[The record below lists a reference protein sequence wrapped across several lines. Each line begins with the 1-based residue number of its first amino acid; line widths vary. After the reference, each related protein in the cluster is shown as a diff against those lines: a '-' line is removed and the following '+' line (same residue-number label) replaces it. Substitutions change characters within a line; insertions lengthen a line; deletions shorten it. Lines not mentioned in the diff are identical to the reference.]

1 MRTDRH
7 TSGPMVLVIEDPSRL
22 RPEVWRELEAAGLR
36 SFAAAEN
43 PASAPT
49 AVDGLRAALDA
60 GDLEEAEQIL
70 RASGPQLAADE
81 PELFDGLL
89 GGVNILE
96 LDSRPALRWSLVIS
110 AVLLGRRDRL
120 PALLRHI
127 LSDHDRRRGAV
138 ERALTRGLRCAVQ
151 RRLAR
156 PGAVTTAVALDSML
170 HDLTPEDR
178 RVLGP
183 WLPAMHYECGMA
195 LLGGGRVVHAHS
207 VFERGTEVMPDPW
220 WQRVLLSCVAMTD
233 LVLGRV
239 NDARLRREECPEVGR
254 PHPCD
259 DLILAL
265 DAALALEDDDVE
277 RARAFVGS
285 IGAATEHRGV
295 VELVRGLVDLTDGNP
310 RVARE
315 RFVSGAEALTEGI
328 GWADVLGSL
337 TMLSELASKGP
348 VAVRAEGT
356 ASSVIRA
363 HAALASGDLDLVRE
377 LVGELRDD
385 GRNVTPRRRLHAAV
399 LEFAFVR
406 RLGQGEV
413 ADRVAERIVALV
425 ETHGITWPLRLLSPG
440 DAEALATSTGLRSL
454 RSLLPADTSSLRLT
468 ERERILLRELV
479 RGGTEAAIAARQHL
493 SVNTIKSQRRSL
505 YRKLGVRD
513 RDQAV
518 ARALEL
524 DLLGAP
530 RPAAG
535 GPVLRRQVKG
545 GVKRP

>member
-7 TSGPMVLVIEDPSRL
+7 LSGPMVLVIEDPSRL
-22 RPEVWRELEAAGLR
+22 RPEIWRELEAAGLR
-36 SFAAAEN
+36 SFASAES

-49 AVDGLRAALDA
+49 ALDGLRAAVDA

-70 RASGPQLAADE
+70 RASGPQFAADE
-81 PELFDGLL
+81 PEVFDGLL
-89 GGVNILE
+89 GRVNVLE

-120 PALLRHI
+120 PALLRHV

-178 RVLGP
+178 RALGP

-195 LLGGGRVVHAHS
+195 LLGGGRVIHAHS
-207 VFERGTEVMPDPW
+207 VFERGTDVMPNPW

-239 NDARLRREECPEVGR
+239 NDARLRREECPEVGQA
-254 PHPCD
+254 HPCD
-259 DLILAL
+259 DLVLAL

-277 RARAFVGS
+277 RARTFIGRV
-285 IGAATEHRGV
+285 GAATEHRGV
-295 VELVRGLVDLTDGNP
+295 VELLRGIVDLTDGSP
-310 RVARE
+310 RIARE
-315 RFVSGAEALTEGI
+315 RFVSGSESLNEGA
-328 GWADVLGSL
+328 GWSDVLEAL
-337 TMLSELASKGP
+337 TMLSELASGD
-348 VAVRAEGT
+348 AAAARGDGT

-363 HAALASGDLDLVRE
+363 HAALVSGDLDLVRE
-377 LVGELRDD
+377 LVGELSDD
-385 GRNVTPRRRLHAAV
+385 GRGSTPRRRLHAAV

-406 RLGQGEV
+406 RLNQDE
-413 ADRVAERIVALV
+413 AAERVAERIVALV
-425 ETHGITWPLRLLSPG
+425 ETHGITWPLRLLTPADS
-440 DAEALATSTGLRSL
+440 DALAASTGLPAR
-454 RSLLPADTSSLRLT
+454 RSLLPADASSLRLT

-524 DLLGAP
+524 DLLGAS
-530 RPAAG
+530 RSAAG
-535 GPVLRRQVKG
+535 STVLRRQVKDR
-545 GVKRP
+545 VKTP